1 MARYAIRSGLPIA
14 EWATATLARVEAGAD
29 TDDPVAVVRKLT
41 RVHRHLSEVV
51 APATP
56 ASIRITLAAGSF
68 SEAVKELPLLA
79 GMLILGAVCSAMLLG
94 APQLAPFLGRTGW
107 FDADLARLM
116 GDTALYLGASG
127 TGAAF
132 YALFTMHSYVK
143 KGTFEPKYTIVY
155 WTRFFLGVM
164 AGVVLVFTLDAWD
177 YFGQGTGD
185 VTATAS
191 FPINRAL
198 TALLGGYSAD
208 AVNRILSRMVD
219 MMVALVR
226 GDSRSRLEEVEQAQR
241 AKLRAQGV
249 KLALGHA
256 RDLMALRAALPS
268 DTPAAVLELL
278 DRRIASAMG
287 DPGDAPPADD
297 HPKDDAPTP

>member
-1 MARYAIRSGLPIA
+1 MARYAIHAGLPIA
-14 EWATATLARVEAGAD
+14 EWATATLARVEAGTG
-29 TDDPVAVVRKLT
+29 TDDPVALVRKLT

-79 GMLILGAVCSAMLLG
+79 GMLVLGAICSAMLLV
-94 APQLAPFLGRTGW
+94 APQLGDFIIRVGIAGDDVAW
-107 FDADLARLM
+107 MLA
-116 GDTALYLGASG
+116 DTALYVGAAG

-164 AGVVLVFTLDAWD
+164 AGVVLVFTLDAWH
-177 YFGQGTGD
+177 YFDPAPADGAG
-185 VTATAS
+185 

-256 RDLMALRAALPS
+256 RDLMALRATLPG
-268 DTPAAVLELL
+268 DTPVAVLELL

-287 DPGDAPPADD
+287 DPEDAPSADED
-297 HPKDDAPTP
+297 PKDDAPTP